1 MTNDVLRQVDAFV
14 TPGTILRSARQAQGL
29 NEKEVAERLN
39 WMPGYVAVIERDDYQ
54 ALRRPAFARGYLK
67 AYGKLLGVDEE
78 ELLAAF
84 VQYEDVA
91 CELKRSSPRRP
102 PRQLQHTGPGV
113 VIGLVVLLL
122 LLVAALWWWQG
133 GVEELATQREGAG
146 SEMEPQVIVEATGK
160 VDDEK

>member
-91 CELKRSSPRRP
+91 CELNRSSPRRP
-102 PRQLQHTGPGV
+102 PLQLQHTGPGV
-113 VIGLVVLLL
+113 VVGLVVLLV
-122 LLVAALWWWQG
+122 LLVVSLWWWQEG
-133 GVEELATQREGAG
+133 GDASATQQGATD
-146 SEMEPQVIVEATGK
+146 SQVEPRLTGDATGK
-160 VDDEK
+160 VNDED